1 MNKKHLFT
9 ILSVA
14 ALMACSQTKTKDGD
28 RVIPVK
34 IATVEAYSDIRKEF
48 SGVVEPVDFVNLA
61 FRVNGQI
68 INLPVIEGERVKK
81 GQLIARV
88 GETGYTTGP
97 NLHFEVRVNG
107 SPVDPREYI

>member
-1 MNKKHLFT
+1 MNKKHLIT

-48 SGVVEPVDFVNLA
+48 WGLWSLW
-61 FRVNGQI
+61 I
-68 INLPVIEGERVKK
+68 L
-81 GQLIARV
+81 
-88 GETGYTTGP
+88 
-97 NLHFEVRVNG
+97 
-107 SPVDPREYI
+107 